1 MLCVKLQI
9 DLLLL
14 LIYSAGDQLE
24 EQVSQPSRI
33 GWRDQIA
40 PGTSELEASTSLSLI
55 NVIQQ
60 SSMQSN
66 EGSSEPY
73 EVFSASSRQALLL
86 AGAPGRFVLNFV

>member
-33 GWRDQIA
+33 GWKDQMA

-60 SSMQSN
+60 SSMESN

-73 EVFSASSRQALLL
+73 
-86 AGAPGRFVLNFV
+86 APLSDTARRGTLNKNRKY

>member
-1 MLCVKLQI
+1 M
-9 DLLLL
+9 
-14 LIYSAGDQLE
+14 
-24 EQVSQPSRI
+24 
-33 GWRDQIA
+33 A

-86 AGAPGRFVLNFV
+86 AGAP